1 MIMVYHLSIGTAW
14 RSGGI
19 GSRSFMLVPVSA
31 TVVMLDAVRFLR
43 PQRLGYHAV
52 CLAFA
57 ITASVTFVTVRVDSA
72 SAKPRGVK
80 LLSARN

>member
-19 GSRSFMLVPVSA
+19 GNRSFMLVPVSA
-31 TVVMLDAVRFLR
+31 TVVIPDASRFLR
-43 PQRLGYHAV
+43 PQRLGYHDV

-57 ITASVTFVTVRVDSA
+57 ITAAVTFVTVRLDSA
-72 SAKPRGVK
+72 SARYTFWIG
-80 LLSARN
+80 